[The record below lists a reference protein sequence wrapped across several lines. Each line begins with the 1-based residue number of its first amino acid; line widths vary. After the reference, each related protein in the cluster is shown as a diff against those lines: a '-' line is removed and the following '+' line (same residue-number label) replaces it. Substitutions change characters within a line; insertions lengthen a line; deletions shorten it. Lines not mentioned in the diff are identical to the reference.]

1 MEFNQKLQE
10 LRRQRGITQ
19 EELASELYVSR
30 TAISKWELG
39 KGYPSIDSLKAI
51 AKFYH
56 VTLDELLSSSEIVE
70 IAEED
75 EKQKKSRLKD
85 IVFGLVDI
93 SILLLAFLPIFALR
107 IDDMVSSVS
116 LFSLDISAYLK
127 VLYYISIF
135 TLSIFGVIELSLQS
149 VKSRVWSKIK
159 LISSILLGVVAVFIF
174 TISLQPYPAIL
185 AFLLLS
191 IKASVQIFGK

>member
-10 LRRQRGITQ
+10 FRRQRGITQ

-56 VTLDELLSSSEIVE
+56 LTLDELLSSSEIVE

-93 SILLLAFLPIFALR
+93 SILLLAFLPIYALR
-107 IDDMVSSVS
+107 IGDTVSSVS

-127 VLYYISIF
+127 VLYYFSIF

-159 LISSILLGVVAVFIF
+159 LISSILLGVVAVFMF

>member
-51 AKFYH
+51 AKFYK
-56 VTLDELLSSSEIVE
+56 VTLDELLSPSEIVE
-70 IAEED
+70 IAEKD

-85 IVFGLVDI
+85 IVFGLIDI
-93 SILLLAFLPIFALR
+93 AILLLAFLPIFALR
-107 IDDMVSSVS
+107 IGDTVSSVS
-116 LFSLDISAYLK
+116 LFSLEISAYIK
-127 VLYYISIF
+127 ASYYFIIF
-135 TLSIFGVIELSLQS
+135 ALSIFGIIEISLQG
-149 VKSRVWSKIK
+149 VKSRTWSKIK
-159 LISSILLGVVAVFIF
+159 LITSVLLGAVAVITF
-174 TISLQPYPAIL
+174 TVSLQPYPAIL
-185 AFLLLS
+185 SFLLLS

>member
-19 EELASELYVSR
+19 EELANELYVSR

-70 IAEED
+70 IAEND

-85 IVFGLVDI
+85 IVFGLIDI
-93 SILLLAFLPIFALR
+93 SILIIAFLPIFALR
-107 IDDMVSSVS
+107 SGDTVSSVS
-116 LFSLDISAYLK
+116 LFSLEISSYLK
-127 VLYYISIF
+127 ATYYFMIF
-135 TLSIFGVIELSLQS
+135 ALSIFGVIEISLQS
-149 VKSRVWSKIK
+149 VKSSAWSKIK
-159 LISSILLGVVAVFIF
+159 LITSILLGAVLVF
-174 TISLQPYPAIL
+174 TFTVSLQPYPAIL
-185 AFLLLS
+185 SFLLLS

>member
-70 IAEED
+70 IAEKD

-107 IDDMVSSVS
+107 IGDTVSSVS

-127 VLYYISIF
+127 VLYYFSIF

-174 TISLQPYPAIL
+174 TISLQPYPAVL

>member
-19 EELASELYVSR
+19 EELANELYVSR

-70 IAEED
+70 IAEKD

-85 IVFGLVDI
+85 IVFGLIDI
-93 SILLLAFLPIFALR
+93 SILIIAFLPIFALR
-107 IDDMVSSVS
+107 SGDTVSSVS
-116 LFSLDISAYLK
+116 LFSLEISSYLK
-127 VLYYISIF
+127 ATYYFMIF
-135 TLSIFGVIELSLQS
+135 ALSIFGVIEISLQS
-149 VKSRVWSKIK
+149 VESSAWSKIK
-159 LISSILLGVVAVFIF
+159 LITSILLGAVLVF
-174 TISLQPYPAIL
+174 TFTVSLQPYPAIL
-185 AFLLLS
+185 SFLLLS

>member
-19 EELASELYVSR
+19 EELANELYVSR

-70 IAEED
+70 IAEND

-85 IVFGLVDI
+85 IVFGLIDI
-93 SILLLAFLPIFALR
+93 SILIISFLPIFALR
-107 IDDMVSSVS
+107 SGDTVSSVS
-116 LFSLDISAYLK
+116 LFSLEISSYLK
-127 VLYYISIF
+127 ATYYVMIF
-135 TLSIFGVIELSLQS
+135 ALSIFGVIEISLQS
-149 VKSRVWSKIK
+149 VKSSAWSKIK
-159 LISSILLGVVAVFIF
+159 LITSILLGAVLVF
-174 TISLQPYPAIL
+174 TFTVSLQPYPAIL
-185 AFLLLS
+185 SFLLLS

>member
-19 EELASELYVSR
+19 EELANELYVSR

-70 IAEED
+70 IAEKD

-85 IVFGLVDI
+85 IVFGLIDI
-93 SILLLAFLPIFALR
+93 SILIIAFLPIFALR
-107 IDDMVSSVS
+107 SGDTVSSVS
-116 LFSLDISAYLK
+116 LFSLEISSYLK
-127 VLYYISIF
+127 ATYYVMIF
-135 TLSIFGVIELSLQS
+135 ALSIFGVIEISLQS
-149 VKSRVWSKIK
+149 VESSAWSKIK
-159 LISSILLGVVAVFIF
+159 LITSILLGAVLVF
-174 TISLQPYPAIL
+174 TFTVSLQPYPAIL
-185 AFLLLS
+185 SFLLLS

>member
-19 EELASELYVSR
+19 EELANELYVSR

-39 KGYPSIDSLKAI
+39 KGYPSIDSLKSI

-70 IAEED
+70 IAEKD

-85 IVFGLVDI
+85 IVFGLIDI
-93 SILLLAFLPIFALR
+93 SILLIAFLPIFALR
-107 IDDMVSSVS
+107 SGDTVSSVS
-116 LFSLDISAYLK
+116 LFSLEISSYLK
-127 VLYYISIF
+127 ATYYF
-135 TLSIFGVIELSLQS
+135 MVFALSIFGVIEISLQS
-149 VKSRVWSKIK
+149 VKSSAWSKIK
-159 LISSILLGVVAVFIF
+159 LITSILLGAVLVF
-174 TISLQPYPAIL
+174 TFTVSLQPYPAIL
-185 AFLLLS
+185 SFLLLS

>member
-70 IAEED
+70 MAEED

-93 SILLLAFLPIFALR
+93 SILLLAFLPIFAMR
-107 IDDMVSSVS
+107 IGDTVSSVS

-127 VLYYISIF
+127 VLYYFSIF

-174 TISLQPYPAIL
+174 TISLQPYPAVL

>member
-135 TLSIFGVIELSLQS
+135 ALSIFGVIELSLQS